1 MTLPII
7 TYLIACVF
15 SISLGQLLFKL
26 AANFSNTHSPQG
38 LTLMSYLSNPYLW
51 SALIIY
57 GSATLF
63 WMWLLRFIPLNQ
75 AYPFMALAFVIV
87 PLLSS
92 LFLGEKVDARYL
104 VGVALI
110 MSGLIIMNYQ

>member
-1 MTLPII
+1 M

-15 SISLGQLLFKL
+15 SISVGQLLFKL
-26 AANFSNTHSPQG
+26 AANYSTTHFPQEIT
-38 LTLMSYLSNPYLW
+38 LTSYIMNPYLW
-51 SALIIY
+51 SALVIY

-63 WMWLLRFIPLNQ
+63 WMWLLRSVPLNQ

-110 MSGLIIMNYQ
+110 MAGLIIMNYR

>member
-1 MTLPII
+1 MTLKILC
-7 TYLIACVF
+7 YLIICVF
-15 SISLGQLLFKL
+15 SISVGQLLFKL
-26 AANFSNTHSPQG
+26 AANFTNTRSPEG
-38 LTLMSYLSNPYLW
+38 VNLMAYLMNPYLW

-57 GSATLF
+57 GLTTLF

-92 LFLGEKVDARYL
+92 LFLGEKVDASYL

-110 MSGLIIMNYQ
+110 MSGLIIMNYR